1 MPDDEDE
8 ELTLPQ
14 IAELLH
20 LNPSTIR
27 LWVREDRLR
36 ARRVGRKWVVRRG
49 DLMRMLAEQPH
60 IGYPK
65 RRGAVR
71 EQRREL
77 VSDWSDLPYEV
88 SLDLSRSGEDRVR

>member
-65 RRGAVR
+65 RTGAVR
-71 EQRREL
+71 EQRWEL